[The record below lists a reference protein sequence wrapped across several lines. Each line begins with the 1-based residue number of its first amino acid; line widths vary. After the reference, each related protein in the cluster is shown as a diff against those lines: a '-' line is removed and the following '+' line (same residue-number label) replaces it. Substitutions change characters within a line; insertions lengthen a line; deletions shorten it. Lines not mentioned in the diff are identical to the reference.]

1 MSAVTPT
8 VTGRTTRRIA
18 AASTSVLA
26 AIDVVQAASRRSIA
40 KLGWLSLHLGGA
52 TTRLFRYVL
61 LLAALMLFSAARGL
75 LRGKRVA
82 WVLAVAAAAASVV
95 GHHLVKADALGIF
108 LAIGAV
114 VLLARTSGSFQARP
128 DPSLARRGVLWLI
141 LGGCATY
148 TYGFG
153 GLYLLDSQFRR
164 STSLVQSLTQSA
176 RLLFLLPTST
186 IEPITKH
193 GAWFIDSVRVL
204 AAAVLL
210 IGTARLLRPVV
221 LREAQRDRSQVV
233 RLLEASADTALAYF
247 HLLSD
252 KHYMFSDD
260 GAAFLGYKV
269 IGSVAVCLGAP
280 IGSDAGR
287 ENVARSFLKLCDL
300 NGWSPAFHQV
310 TPEGRGLLNTLG
322 LKSLKIGEEAIVDV
336 ESFSLVGSH
345 FKSIRS
351 KTGRMARE
359 GWTVTDLPQP
369 IDEPTMD
376 RLQAI
381 SETWLAS
388 GNHRERTFTL
398 GRFDEEYLRSTS
410 VLAAF
415 DPYGTIQA
423 LANVI
428 PTYRSRVG
436 TFDLMRR
443 NPDERNPVMDFLFLS
458 MIERFRDRGFK
469 GMNLGLAPLSNI
481 VGDSLPDRA
490 LRALYERG
498 GRAFNFG
505 GLHDFKEKWLPRWEP
520 SYLMYGSETELPRI
534 ALAVSRAGEL
544 PHADTSRLEIS
555 KGWLGSVAR
564 AIVAFGRRLPFTST
578 LATVI
583 GGLQMVTLVDR
594 DAYDGL
600 HTTYTYNWADLANH
614 HQFYRAFTAIFIEE
628 GHGIRLGILSML
640 PMVAAAEYVLRSRRT
655 LLVFFLGDLC
665 SSIPILFILRL
676 AAAAGSEPASQSIA
690 VRDGGTSSAMFA
702 VITAAALSLSDR
714 RSAESRPRPSSRSC
728 SSSQGSTGGC
738 STFSTSA
745 RPSSARFFGG
755 PLSSGHVEHL
765 AFALDRSWK
774 PDRGHGCRAIKL
786 GPKRLL
792 GNAPL
797 VKRAWPFVVGLTH
810 PSALPL
816 VIVSPEPRQSGRR
829 RVRRLWLQRNQAAN
843 RQSRSPHELRPRA
856 SLPVEI
862 HQSVFRWPNR
872 TGLPCEHCRVRR
884 ARRR

>member
-1 MSAVTPT
+1 MSAVTPA
-8 VTGRTTRRIA
+8 VTGRPTRRIA
-18 AASTSVLA
+18 AASTTILA
-26 AIDVVQAASRRSIA
+26 LIDVIQAASRRSIA
-40 KLGWLSLHLGGA
+40 KLGWLSLHLGGT

-82 WVLAVAAAAASVV
+82 WILAIAAAAASVV
-95 GHHLVKADALGIF
+95 GHHLVKTDALGIF
-108 LAIGAV
+108 LALGVV
-114 VLLARTSGSFQARP
+114 VLLAMTSGFFPARP

-141 LGGCATY
+141 LGACATY
-148 TYGFG
+148 TYGFA

-164 STSLVQSLTQSA
+164 STSLVQSLKQSA

-210 IGTARLLRPVV
+210 IGTARLLHPVV
-221 LREAQRDRSQVV
+221 LRGAQRDRSQVV

-252 KHYMFSDD
+252 KHYMFAND

-280 IGSDAGR
+280 IGSPNGQD
-287 ENVARSFLKLCDL
+287 EVARSFLKLCDL

-310 TPEGRGLLNTLG
+310 TPEGLALLNSLG
-322 LKSLKIGEEAIVDV
+322 LKSLKIGEEAIIDV

-351 KTGRMARE
+351 KTGRMERD
-359 GWTVTDLPQP
+359 GWSVTELPQP
-369 IDEPTMD
+369 IDEQTMD

-381 SETWLAS
+381 SDAWLAN

-410 VLAAF
+410 VLAVL
-415 DPYGTIQA
+415 DPSGTIQA
-423 LANVI
+423 FANVI
-428 PTYRSRVG
+428 PTYRSSVG

-443 NPDERNPVMDFLFLS
+443 NPDEHNPVMDFLFLS
-458 MIERFRDRGFK
+458 LIERFRNQGFT

-481 VGDSLPDRA
+481 VGDSLADRA

-505 GLHDFKEKWLPRWEP
+505 GLHEFKKKWLPRWEP
-520 SYLMYGSETELPRI
+520 SYLVYRSDTELPQI

-555 KGWLGSVAR
+555 KGWLGSIAR
-564 AIVAFGRRLPFTST
+564 AIVAFGRRLPFTSA
-578 LATVI
+578 LASVV
-583 GGLQMVTLVDR
+583 GALQIITLVDP

-600 HTTYTYNWADLANH
+600 HATYTYNWSDLVNH
-614 HQFYRAFTAIFIEE
+614 HQLYRAITAIFIEE

-676 AAAAGSEPASQSIA
+676 AAAAGSEPASRSIA
-690 VRDGGTSSAMFA
+690 IRDGGTSSAMFA
-702 VITAAALSLSDR
+702 VITAAALSLSNR
-714 RSAESRPRPSSRSC
+714 RFRRIAISAIVAFLLIDAVVYRRLFDFQHIGAALVGVICWWTLVQRPRRIPRIRA
-728 SSSQGSTGGC
+728 GS
-738 STFSTSA
+738 
-745 RPSSARFFGG
+745 
-755 PLSSGHVEHL
+755 
-765 AFALDRSWK
+765 
-774 PDRGHGCRAIKL
+774 
-786 GPKRLL
+786 
-792 GNAPL
+792 
-797 VKRAWPFVVGLTH
+797 
-810 PSALPL
+810 
-816 VIVSPEPRQSGRR
+816 IV
-829 RVRRLWLQRNQAAN
+829 RV
-843 RQSRSPHELRPRA
+843 
-856 SLPVEI
+856 
-862 HQSVFRWPNR
+862 
-872 TGLPCEHCRVRR
+872 
-884 ARRR
+884 